1 MKMLLRY
8 KFSPE
13 ESKYFDCSICL
24 KSFEETPGED
34 IMQIPNCEHVF
45 HEACLRRWFLQVQ
58 ICPMCRGTIIRMP
71 AHHSEDLAPHAHFIR
86 QDSAREEAKE
96 ADLELGDPQPI
107 DFSQPHME
115 EDG

>member
-1 MKMLLRY
+1 MKM
-8 KFSPE
+8 
-13 ESKYFDCSICL
+13 
-24 KSFEETPGED
+24 
-34 IMQIPNCEHVF
+34 
-45 HEACLRRWFLQVQ
+45 ACLRRWFLQVQ

-86 QDSAREEAKE
+86 RDSANIQREEAKE